1 MTNEKFAHMLW
12 TSATGKICLFEEW
25 QGTYEFH
32 VGGVLVS
39 TFTDYSSIRAELRN
53 DGRAEHTELL
63 ARLKG

>member
-1 MTNEKFAHMLW
+1 MTSEKFPHMLW

-39 TFTDYSSIRAELRN
+39 TFTDYSSIRAGLRN
-53 DGRAEHTELL
+53 DKRAEHTELL